1 MTTPTLTAPSL
12 AQAVHETDPE
22 SIPSLLRLQAALL
35 TALSTP
41 KSIPSDLR
49 DGLICQLDAIAEALQ
64 GRGDAI
70 KVALGA
76 MQAAIASPCPPKP
89 QEAPARLAA

>member
-1 MTTPTLTAPSL
+1 MTTPTRIAPSL
-12 AQAVHETDPE
+12 AQAVHEADPE

-35 TALSTP
+35 TALSAP
-41 KSIPSDLR
+41 NSIPSDLK
-49 DGLICQLDAIAEALQ
+49 DGLICQLDAIAEALH

-76 MQAAIASPCPPKP
+76 MQAAIAPPCPPKSL
-89 QEAPARLAA
+89 EAPVRLAA